1 MLYLPHI
8 IGIIYLAM
16 SVCLFNLYMGKD
28 CKIPISISYLRIIG
42 LALLGLF
49 VYKIAYPFNIFS
61 FVSSLFITLF
71 IINLFFIILNFYR
84 PVDYIGLILN
94 PVIFLSLTTF
104 IILDLPQS
112 GSTVE
117 KNLYLHIIFS
127 LSSYGFL
134 FLAGTQAL
142 ILKYQ
147 ISSIKNVNHST
158 LLNSFPSIEEMGRIM
173 HKLIISGFILLTF
186 SLLTGV
192 PYMTSEI
199 GEEYTQK
206 IMFSI
211 IAWVTYLY
219 LLFKKSY
226 FGINDI
232 AAANMT
238 IGGLAFLLFAYLG
251 TKLFIG

>member
-1 MLYLPHI
+1 MVFSSEFLSKSKKIAP
-8 IGIIYLAM
+8 GI
-16 SVCLFNLYMGKD
+16 CLFKY
-28 CKIPISISYLRIIG
+28 
-42 LALLGLF
+42 
-49 VYKIAYPFNIFS
+49 
-61 FVSSLFITLF
+61 
-71 IINLFFIILNFYR
+71 
-84 PVDYIGLILN
+84 
-94 PVIFLSLTTF
+94 
-104 IILDLPQS
+104 
-112 GSTVE
+112 
-117 KNLYLHIIFS
+117 
-127 LSSYGFL
+127 SSYGFL

>member
-1 MLYLPHI
+1 
-8 IGIIYLAM
+8 
-16 SVCLFNLYMGKD
+16 
-28 CKIPISISYLRIIG
+28 
-42 LALLGLF
+42 
-49 VYKIAYPFNIFS
+49 
-61 FVSSLFITLF
+61 
-71 IINLFFIILNFYR
+71 
-84 PVDYIGLILN
+84 
-94 PVIFLSLTTF
+94 
-104 IILDLPQS
+104 
-112 GSTVE
+112 
-117 KNLYLHIIFS
+117 
-127 LSSYGFL
+127 
-134 FLAGTQAL
+134 
-142 ILKYQ
+142 
-147 ISSIKNVNHST
+147 
-158 LLNSFPSIEEMGRIM
+158 MGRIM

-199 GEEYTQK
+199 GEDYTQK

>member
-1 MLYLPHI
+1 M
-8 IGIIYLAM
+8 
-16 SVCLFNLYMGKD
+16 FD
-28 CKIPISISYLRIIG
+28 
-42 LALLGLF
+42 
-49 VYKIAYPFNIFS
+49 
-61 FVSSLFITLF
+61 
-71 IINLFFIILNFYR
+71 
-84 PVDYIGLILN
+84 
-94 PVIFLSLTTF
+94 
-104 IILDLPQS
+104 
-112 GSTVE
+112 
-117 KNLYLHIIFS
+117 FS
-127 LSSYGFL
+127 LDSSQFL
-134 FLAGTQAL
+134 KINRFLVIGGPNAYA
-142 ILKYQ
+142 
-147 ISSIKNVNHST
+147 IKRVVRQ
-158 LLNSFPSIEEMGRIM
+158 GD
-173 HKLIISGFILLTF
+173 LLTF

-251 TKLFIG
+251 TKFFIG